1 MVAQIASWRYPLW
14 IGCCWRFAPP
24 VLMPQHDRRRHDR
37 EGTSDFKVEE
47 SLKEVSDVRCL
58 IWQVLPLRQLH
69 GSTDLWWVVHGLECR
84 DHREFAA
91 GAAVPAL
98 VL

>member
-1 MVAQIASWRYPLW
+1 VINPVSRQRNSSDCPRRFWVLKVVVVTGAPLPLPMVAQIASWRYPLW
-14 IGCCWRFAPP
+14 IGCCSRFAPP

-58 IWQVLPLRQLH
+58 V
-69 GSTDLWWVVHGLECR
+69 
-84 DHREFAA
+84 
-91 GAAVPAL
+91 
-98 VL
+98 